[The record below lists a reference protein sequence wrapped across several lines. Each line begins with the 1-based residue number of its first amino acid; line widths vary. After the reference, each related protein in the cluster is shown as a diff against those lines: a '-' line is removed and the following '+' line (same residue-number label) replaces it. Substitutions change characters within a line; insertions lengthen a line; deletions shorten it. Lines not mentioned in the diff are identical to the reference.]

1 VKFCGPQDDQ
11 GGYLDSFSLNFSNSQ
26 WHIGYIKFCH
36 YEGALRF
43 SKRELQLP
51 IERLFSLVI
60 SFCRSYD
67 IGEKP
72 NPIKRRSNPVG
83 DYGNGPRIEVE
94 TEK

>member
-1 VKFCGPQDDQ
+1 M
-11 GGYLDSFSLNFSNSQ
+11 
-26 WHIGYIKFCH
+26 
-36 YEGALRF
+36 
-43 SKRELQLP
+43 
-51 IERLFSLVI
+51 IERLLSLVI